1 MKLDVLAIG
10 AHPDDV
16 ELTCSGTVI
25 LMVKKGRK
33 VGIVDLTRGE
43 LGTRG
48 SAEIRDQEAA
58 DATKIMGLSAR
69 VNLGMRDGFISNDES
84 SRLKVVQVIRR
95 YQPDI
100 VLCNSFSDRHP
111 DHGVAAKLVSDAVF
125 LSGLHKLLTHDDG
138 NRQSAWKVRSVYHY
152 IQDRYLK
159 PDFTIDVSSVWN
171 ERMEALKAFKSQFYN
186 PESQEPES
194 AISSK
199 AFLDFIEA
207 RAREFGRPTGVP
219 LAEAFQVERTPG
231 VRDLFDLY

>member
-58 DATKIMGLSAR
+58 DATKFMGLSAR

-111 DHGVAAKLVSDAVF
+111 DHGVASKLVSDAVF

>member
-16 ELTCSGTVI
+16 ELTVSGTVI
-25 LMVKKGRK
+25 LMVKQGRK
-33 VGIVDLTRGE
+33 VGILDLTRGE

-58 DATKIMGLSAR
+58 DAAKIMGLAAR
-69 VNLGMRDGFISNDES
+69 VNLGMRDGFITNDEA
-84 SRLKVVQVIRR
+84 SRMKIIQVIRR
-95 YQPDI
+95 FRPEI
-100 VLCNSFSDRHP
+100 ILCNSVSDRHP
-111 DHGVAAKLVSDAVF
+111 DHGAASKLVSDSVF
-125 LSGLHKLLTHDDG
+125 LAGLHKLSTHDNG
-138 NRQSAWKVRSVYHY
+138 SVQESWKARAVYHF

-159 PDFTIDVSSVWN
+159 PDFTVDVTEVWN
-171 ERMEALKAFKSQFYN
+171 ERMEALRAFKSQFYN
-186 PESQEPES
+186 PASNEPES

-219 LAEAFQVERTPG
+219 FAEGYQVERTMG
-231 VRDLFDLY
+231 IRDLFDLY

>member
-48 SAEIRDQEAA
+48 SVEIRDQEAA

-194 AISSK
+194 AISSE

>member
-111 DHGVAAKLVSDAVF
+111 DHGVASKLVSDAVF